1 MRILLTN
8 DDGIDSRGLILLHQ
22 RLRAE
27 HEVWLIA
34 PEHEMSGSSHSVSLK
49 SPIRVRRRGEREFAA
64 NGTPVDCVLL
74 AFLALVPGQIDMVV
88 SGINHGPNLGTDIL
102 YSGTVAAARQGALF
116 GRPACA
122 VSLSG
127 VNGDFMFEQ
136 PVEFVARNLKLL
148 LDEWSE
154 DHFVNINF
162 PPQGGFPFIPRIT
175 FPSRR
180 IYRDNFARF
189 NAPDGSMYC
198 FLQGEDPYSHKE
210 EGSDFDAISAGAVS
224 ISPVLIH
231 PANHEIEV
239 KYQNL
244 DFWKGESV
252 QV

>member
-8 DDGIDSRGLILLHQ
+8 DDGVQSQGLTLLHK
-22 RLRAE
+22 RLQDE

-49 SPIRVRRRGEREFAA
+49 NPIRVRQRAEREFSV

-74 AFLALVPGQIDMVV
+74 AFLSLVPDRIDMVV

-122 VSLSG
+122 VSLTG
-127 VNGDFMFEQ
+127 HGDGFSFNEA
-136 PVEFVARNLKLL
+136 VEFMARNLQLF

-162 PPQGGFPFIPRIT
+162 PPHAGLPLRTAIT

-189 NAPDGSMYC
+189 NAPDGNMYC

-210 EGSDFDAISAGAVS
+210 AGSDFDAISGGSIS

-231 PANHEIEV
+231 PTNHEIEV

-244 DFWKGESV
+244 DFWTGGGASA
-252 QV
+252 